1 MKRCHTVEKSQI
13 YNIEADPG
21 QENDLAGTEIEKEY
35 IELLKE
41 TMKRYDAPP
50 SQFERLGL

>member
-1 MKRCHTVEKSQI
+1 MEKSQL

-21 QENDLAGTEIEKEY
+21 QEKDLAGTDIENDY
-35 IELLKE
+35 VELLKE
-41 TMKRYDAPP
+41 TMKQYDAPP